1 MKLNSPTNYAT
12 SIKRLEEIITKIE
25 GQELDIDVL
34 ANHVKEANELI
45 KFCSAK
51 LNEVNQE
58 VENLLAQDKKGE

>member
-34 ANHVKEANELI
+34 ANHVKEAHELI